1 LGVNAG
7 GESLMDLTCLS
18 FAVECPAKFQ
28 PLPMHTDRLNELR
41 ELLPNC
47 LRQDGLRMASILD
60 HLLKSGRSPSE
71 LAPKLDRLCSEAKR
85 SIALRHWRHENLPRI
100 SYPPALPI
108 TARREDIIAAI
119 RAHQVVVIAGETGS
133 GKTTQLPK
141 MCLEAGLGVEGKIGC
156 TQPRR
161 VAALSISRRI
171 AEELHVPWGKE
182 VGCKIRFSDRSS
194 PETYV
199 KLMTDGILLAETQG
213 DPDLN
218 EYDAI
223 VIDEAHERSLN
234 IDFLLGHLRL
244 LLDRRPE
251 LKLVITSATIDTEAF
266 SKAFG
271 NAPILEV
278 SGRLFPVEIRH
289 APLDHDAEEAG
300 EKSYIDAAVEA
311 VEAALYESPGGD
323 ILIFMPG
330 ERDIR
335 ETQDLL
341 EGRHGPYAEVIPLFG
356 RLTSGEQ
363 ERVFAPSSRRKII
376 ISTNIAETSL
386 TIPGIRYVIDA
397 GLARISR
404 YNPRTRTRRLPIEPI
419 AQSSANQRAGR
430 SGRVENGV
438 CIRLYSEEEFEE
450 RPKFT
455 QPEIQRSNLAE
466 VILRMKA
473 WRLGEVETFPFINP
487 PSPQAIQS
495 GYQLLQ
501 ELGALD
507 KERQLTPLG
516 RELARLPVDPSIG
529 RMVLQSIHEKALPE
543 VLVIAAGLSIQDPR
557 DRPSEK
563 QQEADHAH
571 RQFLDPDSDFLAL
584 LNIWNAFHDRLESLK
599 TQNQMRKFCKANYLS
614 YIRMREWIDV
624 HSQLSQALREVVDR
638 SAASNRSQPE
648 KTRSPQ
654 PERRAPSPAPS
665 ALEPAQRTE
674 GKSTAKYAGIH
685 RSILSGLLGHIAHR
699 KERNFYRAPG
709 NREIMVWPGS
719 SLFDRVEKKKPSRT
733 AAPPPNPD
741 AAAKSKQPEWVVAGE
756 ILETAR
762 LYARTIAAVQPEWV
776 AELGDH
782 ICKRS
787 YADPIW
793 NRKAGRVLVRE
804 RISIFGLELFERN
817 VDFGKVDPTQAT
829 EMFIQSAL
837 VEEEIDQKYRFLEQN
852 RQLRQKIEQWRTR
865 ARNHRLKNTDDL
877 LFGFYARQL
886 SNVSSVHD
894 LNRVLREKFQENP
907 HFLCATEQEL
917 AGGQELSWDGHA
929 FPNEIEAGGQ
939 RVQVDYAYAP
949 GEDHDGTT
957 IRIPAVLAPS
967 LQAETFDWAIPGL
980 REEQIEC
987 LLKSLPKSQRVP
999 LMPIAPKVKE
1009 LAAAL
1014 KPGDGLQGL
1023 SSLIRTNYGLQ
1034 IPASAWSRDVLP
1046 NHLRPRVAIIGND
1059 QKPVAADRNFNKLK
1073 QGLAQHQS
1081 KLEDN
1086 AWTNAVEQWE
1096 RYDLTS
1102 WSFNDLPERIE
1113 VGRVNGA
1120 PLAGFPGLQKEE
1132 NTIHLR
1138 LFRTRK
1144 DAEDATRAGFAA
1156 LVELAIQKDLAW
1168 AQKDLRALQKLQ
1180 PLFLDWIS
1188 AEEFI
1193 ATACLHLKR
1202 HLIKLPDPLLPLA
1215 KTHFDLAIE
1224 EAKRGLPG
1232 FVPQLIDRVTE
1243 ILKLRQQVVS
1253 HRAFPKAAVAGPA
1266 VLNDLKQLGA
1276 ARPPA
1281 GQAGLAFLR
1290 EELDKLVPPRFLQN
1304 TSFERLAHYPRYLKA
1319 LLIRADR
1326 ALLNPVK
1333 DQEKAKQILPF
1344 AQALRELEKKHGEP
1358 TSARFEVEQFRSMIE
1373 ELKVSLFAQELGT
1386 AQPISPKRLQA
1397 QLENLQNL

>member
-1 LGVNAG
+1 
-7 GESLMDLTCLS
+7 
-18 FAVECPAKFQ
+18 
-28 PLPMHTDRLNELR
+28 MHTDRLNELH

-47 LRQDGLRMASILD
+47 LRQDRLRLSSILD
-60 HLLKSGRSPSE
+60 HLLASSRSPDQ
-71 LAPKLDRLCSEAKR
+71 LATKLDRLVSEAKR
-85 SIALRHWRHENLPRI
+85 SIALRHRRHENVPRVA
-100 SYPPALPI
+100 SPPALPI
-108 TARREDIIAAI
+108 TAKKDEIVAAI
-119 RAHQVVVIAGETGS
+119 RGHQVVVIAGETGS
-133 GKTTQLPK
+133 GKTTQIPK
-141 MCLEAGLGVEGKIGC
+141 MCIEAGLGVEGKIGC

-171 AEELHVPWGKE
+171 AEELRVSWGTE

-271 NAPILEV
+271 NAPIIEV

-311 VEAALYESPGGD
+311 VDAAINESSSGD

-341 EGRHGPYAEVIPLFG
+341 QGRHGHSAEIIPLFG

-363 ERVFAPSSRRKII
+363 DRVFAASPRRKII
-376 ISTNIAETSL
+376 VSTNIAETSL

-438 CIRLYSEEEFEE
+438 CIRLYSEEEFQE

-473 WRLGEVETFPFINP
+473 WRLGEVETFPFLNP
-487 PSPQAIQS
+487 PSPQAIHS

-507 KERQLTPLG
+507 AERTLTPLG

-529 RMVLQSIHEKALPE
+529 RMVLQSIHENALPE

-557 DRPSEK
+557 ERPSDK

-571 RQFLDPDSDFLAL
+571 RQFLEPDSDFLAL
-584 LNIWNAFHDRLESLK
+584 LNIWNAFHDRLEALK
-599 TQNQMRKFCKANYLS
+599 TQNQMRKFCKANFLS

-624 HSQLSQALREVVDR
+624 HSQLSQALREVQER
-638 SAASNRSQPE
+638 AAPRSAGFQSAASRVS
-648 KTRSPQ
+648 SPPARRTDQ
-654 PERRAPSPAPS
+654 ERA
-665 ALEPAQRTE
+665 EPANAQPIGNRRNRPASAGETCATRGGDGRSG
-674 GKSTAKYAGIH
+674 GKYDAIH
-685 RSILSGLLGHIAHR
+685 RSILAGLLGHIAQR

-709 NREIMVWPGS
+709 NREVMLWPGS
-719 SLFDRVEKKKPSRT
+719 SLFDRNDKKKSAKT
-733 AAPPPNPD
+733 PPPPQT
-741 AAAKSKQPEWVVAGE
+741 AEHAPQTKQPEWVVAGE

-762 LYARTIAAVQPEWV
+762 LYARTIAAIQPEWV
-776 AELGDH
+776 VELGEH
-782 ICKRS
+782 ICKRT
-787 YADPIW
+787 YADPVW
-793 NRKAGRVLVRE
+793 NRKAARVLVRE
-804 RISIFGLELFERN
+804 RISIFGLELIERN
-817 VDFGKVDPTQAT
+817 IDFGKVNAAQAT
-829 EMFIQSAL
+829 EIFIRSAL
-837 VEEEIDQKYRFLEQN
+837 VEEEIDQNYRFMEHN
-852 RQLRQKIEQWRTR
+852 RQIRQKIEQWRTR
-865 ARNHRLKNTDDL
+865 ARNHRLRDTDDV
-877 LFGFYARQL
+877 LFDFYARQL
-886 SNVSSVHD
+886 SNVSSAHD
-894 LNRVLREKFQENP
+894 LNRVLRDKFRENP
-907 HFLCATEQEL
+907 HFLCATEQDL
-917 AGGQELSWDGHA
+917 AGGQELSWDGEA
-929 FPNEIEAGGQ
+929 FPGEVDAGGQ
-939 RVQVDYAYAP
+939 RVQIDYAYAP
-949 GEDHDGTT
+949 GEDHDGAT
-957 IRIPAVLAPS
+957 IKIPAVLAPA
-967 LQAETFDWAIPGL
+967 LQVETFDWIIPGL
-980 REEQIEC
+980 REEQLEYLI
-987 LLKSLPKSQRVP
+987 KSLPKSQRVP

-1014 KPGDGLQGL
+1014 NPGDGLQGL
-1023 SSLIRTNYGLQ
+1023 SSLIRSKYGLQ
-1034 IPASAWSRDVLP
+1034 IPANAWNREVLP
-1046 NHLRPRVAIIGND
+1046 NHLRPRIAIIGKD
-1059 QKPVAADRNFNKLK
+1059 QKPVAADRDFWKLK
-1073 QGLAQHQS
+1073 QGLDRHYTS
-1081 KLEDN
+1081 LEEN
-1086 AWTNAVEQWE
+1086 AWTTAVQKWE
-1096 RYDLTS
+1096 RYDLTT
-1102 WSFNDLPERIE
+1102 WSFGDLPERIE
-1113 VGRVNGA
+1113 LGSVNGS

-1132 NTIHLR
+1132 HAVHLK
-1138 LFRTRK
+1138 LFRSR
-1144 DAEDATRAGFAA
+1144 DEAAEATRAGFTG
-1156 LVELAIQKDLAW
+1156 LIEIAIQKDLAW
-1168 AQKDLRALQKLQ
+1168 MQKDLRALQKLQ
-1180 PLFLDWIS
+1180 PLYANWIS
-1188 AEEFI
+1188 PEDLITSASNH
-1193 ATACLHLKR
+1193 AKR
-1202 HLIKLPDPLLPLA
+1202 HVMAPPEALLPLLKA
-1215 KTHFDLAIE
+1215 RFDAAVDQARRRI
-1224 EAKRGLPG
+1224 PG
-1232 FVPQLIDRVTE
+1232 FAQQLIDRVTE

-1253 HRAFPKAAVAGPA
+1253 YRAFPKSAVTGPA
-1266 VLNDLKQLGA
+1266 VLNDLKQLRTG
-1276 ARPPA
+1276 RPSA
-1281 GQAGLAFLR
+1281 SATGLAFLR
-1290 EELDKLVPPRFLQN
+1290 QELDSLVPPRFLEN
-1304 TSFERLAHYPRYLKA
+1304 VSFERLEHYPRYLKA

-1333 DQEKAKQILPF
+1333 DQEKSRQIAPF
-1344 AQALRELEKKHGEP
+1344 LQALPGLEKKAAQSP
-1358 TSARFEVEQFRSMIE
+1358 RARIELEQFRSMLE
-1373 ELKVSLFAQELGT
+1373 ELKVSVFAQELGT
-1386 AQPISPKRLQA
+1386 AQPISAKRLEA
-1397 QLENLQNL
+1397 QLEKIQSV